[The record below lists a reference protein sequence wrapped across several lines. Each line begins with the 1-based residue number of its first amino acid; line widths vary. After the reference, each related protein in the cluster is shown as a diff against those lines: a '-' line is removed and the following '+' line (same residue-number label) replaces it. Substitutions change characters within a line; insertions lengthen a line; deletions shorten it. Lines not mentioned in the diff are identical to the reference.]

1 MNFDIDILEM
11 HHREKVDAPSGTA
24 LVMGKAAA
32 AGRGQDF
39 DAVKTLSREGQTG
52 KRPSGE
58 IGFATLRGGTVPG
71 EHVVVFAGDD
81 ERIEIGHRAGDRQ
94 IFARGAVQAA
104 AWLAGKDPALYTMND
119 VLGLND

>member
-1 MNFDIDILEM
+1 M
-11 HHREKVDAPSGTA
+11 
-24 LVMGKAAA
+24 
-32 AGRGQDF
+32 
-39 DAVKTLSREGQTG
+39 
-52 KRPSGE
+52 
-58 IGFATLRGGTVPG
+58 
-71 EHVVVFAGDD
+71 VFAGDN